1 MVSSNSYSK
10 DNFKSIFRNLGFEK
24 SKLEGSF
31 IEGVVVSKQKH
42 LVTLYTG
49 LKTTTQFLDKEL
61 KSFTNKNQETT
72 DLLGQ
77 KTQLY
82 IHNIENPDGE
92 TVFNLNF
99 YNQQTKALIAWDR
112 VHRLK
117 YVKGIVL
124 NTVNGGFSIGIGGV
138 VAFLPKS
145 RAKLPITGK
154 KEYLLSLMNNYHVY
168 KIIKV
173 NHDRRNII
181 VSLVNSPIQKK

>member
-1 MVSSNSYSK
+1 MVSNNSYSK

-61 KSFTNKNQETT
+61 KSFINKNQELT
-72 DLLGQ
+72 DSIGQ

-92 TVFNLNF
+92 TVFNLNS
-99 YNQQTKALIAWDR
+99 YHQQTKALIAWDR

-145 RAKLPITGK
+145 RAKLPLTGK

-181 VSLVNSPIQKK
+181 VSLVNSPTQKK

>member
-1 MVSSNSYSK
+1 MVSNNSYSK
-10 DNFKSIFRNLGFEK
+10 DNFKSIFRSLGFEK
-24 SKLEGSF
+24 PKLEGSF

-61 KSFTNKNQETT
+61 KSFVNKNQEVT
-72 DLLGQ
+72 DSIGQ

-145 RAKLPITGK
+145 RAKLPTTGK

-181 VSLVNSPIQKK
+181 VSLVNSPTQKK

>member
-1 MVSSNSYSK
+1 MVLNTSYSK
-10 DNFKSIFRNLGFEK
+10 DNFKLMFRSLGF
-24 SKLEGSF
+24 SKPVLEGSF
-31 IEGVVVSKQKH
+31 IEGTVVSKQKH
-42 LVTLYTG
+42 LMTLYTG
-49 LKTTTQFLDKEL
+49 LKTTTQFLDKEI
-61 KSFTNKNQETT
+61 KS
-72 DLLGQ
+72 LGDSKEIIHSIGK

-82 IHNIENPDGE
+82 LHNIENPDGE
-92 TVFNLNF
+92 AVFNLHV
-99 YNQQTKALIAWDR
+99 YNQQIKAQIAWDR
-112 VHRLK
+112 VHKLK

-154 KEYLLSLMNNYHVY
+154 KEYISFLMHNYHVY

-181 VSLVNSPIQKK
+181 VSLVNHNIKKTS

>member
-1 MVSSNSYSK
+1 MVSNSSYSK
-10 DNFKSIFRNLGFEK
+10 DNFKSVFRNLGFEK

-31 IEGVVVSKQKH
+31 IEGVIVSKQKH
-42 LVTLYTG
+42 VVTLYTG

-61 KSFTNKNQETT
+61 KSFAHKNQETT
-72 DLLGQ
+72 DSIGQ

-145 RAKLPITGK
+145 RAKLPTIGK

-181 VSLVNSPIQKK
+181 VSLVNGPIQKK